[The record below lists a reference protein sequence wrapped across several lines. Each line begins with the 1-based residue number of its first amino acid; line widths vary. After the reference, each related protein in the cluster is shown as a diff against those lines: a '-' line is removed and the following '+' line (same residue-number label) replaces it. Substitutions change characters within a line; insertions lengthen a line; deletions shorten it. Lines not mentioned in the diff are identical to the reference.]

1 VTTNIHIPSEIR
13 TYDIGVRADV
23 TNLLVAEST
32 MGVSV
37 KAQSDG
43 RTEYVNAVSRWENT
57 VLMPLHIYKCKN
69 GKVVPVLN

>member
-1 VTTNIHIPSEIR
+1 MLGQNKIKMTNIR
-13 TYDIGVRADV
+13 TLREFRICDIGVRIDV

-43 RTEYVNAVSRWENT
+43 RTEYVSAVSRWDNA
-57 VLMPLHIYKCKN
+57 VLMALTY
-69 GKVVPVLN
+69 L

>member
-1 VTTNIHIPSEIR
+1 MTNIVIICDIGIR
-13 TYDIGVRADV
+13 TDV

-43 RTEYVNAVSRWENT
+43 RTEYVNAVSRWDNT
-57 VLMPLHIYKCKN
+57 VLIALAY
-69 GKVVPVLN
+69 L